1 VLGDIAVEV
10 AERPFNGGH
19 VVIKLKKPVFE
30 LGEGE
35 LVALKNV
42 IDSII
47 KHIKAEFSPEG
58 FNIYI
63 KDREVHVIPRWCGDI
78 NVAFFGGIKVI
89 PLAPSDVYKRVIEKC
104 CHESNA

>member
-1 VLGDIAVEV
+1 MVADVVVEA

-19 VVIKLKKPVFE
+19 VVIKLKNPVLE
-30 LGEGE
+30 LGERE
-35 LVALKNV
+35 LATLKNV
-42 IDSII
+42 IDNVVRYM
-47 KHIKAEFSPEG
+47 KAEFSPEG

-63 KDREVHVIPRWCGDI
+63 KDREVHIIPRWCGDV

-89 PLAPSDVYKRVIEKC
+89 PLAPSDVYERVIEKC